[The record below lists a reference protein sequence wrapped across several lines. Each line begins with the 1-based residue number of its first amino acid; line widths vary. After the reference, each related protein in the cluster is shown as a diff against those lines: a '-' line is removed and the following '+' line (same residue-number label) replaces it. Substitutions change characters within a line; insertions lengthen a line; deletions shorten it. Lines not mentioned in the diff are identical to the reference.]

1 MSFGLSPGA
10 ASLSLSPSSSVKVG
24 TPGLS
29 LGSSSSSS
37 SFAVGDP
44 APLFT
49 ESCLPVHGERRADW
63 YLYTMT
69 ETETSRIPSPN
80 STIAMSPT
88 SRYPIRCWIN
98 YIQNFHIIHC
108 DVGTIAREWPP
119 EFTLDLRVV
128 GVKIFSPLTRGS
140 GKFRGSMSI
149 HIDFSCHDHPNCSSL
164 YAVIQFCT
172 YTFNHLARP
181 PPSPTSAAPLHHTT
195 TTFPPHFRSQDFRRR
210 AGGRTTRAVG
220 FCARQSLLFRSLTM
234 GAGTQQPRM
243 SSK

>member
-37 SFAVGDP
+37 SSAVGDP

-88 SRYPIRCWIN
+88 SRCPIRCWIN
-98 YIQNFHIIHC
+98 YIKNFHIIHC
-108 DVGTIAREWPP
+108 DVGTIAREWPGRQN
-119 EFTLDLRVV
+119 LLW
-128 GVKIFSPLTRGS
+128 IS
-140 GKFRGSMSI
+140 G
-149 HIDFSCHDHPNCSSL
+149 
-164 YAVIQFCT
+164 
-172 YTFNHLARP
+172 
-181 PPSPTSAAPLHHTT
+181 
-195 TTFPPHFRSQDFRRR
+195 
-210 AGGRTTRAVG
+210 
-220 FCARQSLLFRSLTM
+220 
-234 GAGTQQPRM
+234 
-243 SSK
+243 